1 MPIFPRQPER
11 IRRIG
16 GANAAVTVSSP
27 PVTRDKR
34 TWLSAVYIT
43 YSANVSVS
51 ATVTLNSGVVAAFD
65 LRLATLT
72 FVANRYGVFL
82 PERMEPLAVGD
93 VIDVL
98 APAGGAG
105 ITAAVEI
112 KLEHEYPVP
121 DIRGGYEAEFKERN

>member
-11 IRRIG
+11 TRHV
-16 GANAAVTVSSP
+16 GAANTALTVSSP

-34 TWLSAVYIT
+34 TWLSAIYVT
-43 YSANVSVS
+43 YSANATVSV
-51 ATVTLNSGVVAAFD
+51 TVTLNSGVASDYDV
-65 LRLATLT
+65 RLATLT
-72 FVANRYGVFL
+72 LVANRYGVFL
-82 PERMEPLAVGD
+82 PEREEPLAVGD
-93 VIDVL
+93 VIDVV

-121 DIRGGYEAEFKERN
+121 DTRGGYEAEFEVRR